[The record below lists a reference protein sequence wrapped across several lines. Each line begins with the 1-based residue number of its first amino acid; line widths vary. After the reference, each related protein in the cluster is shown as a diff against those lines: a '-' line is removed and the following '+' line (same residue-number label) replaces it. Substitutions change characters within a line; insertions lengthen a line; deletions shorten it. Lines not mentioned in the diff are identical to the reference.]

1 MGVFVTATKSVVGL
15 HKDYI
20 QNSGHTEHALFVKSL
35 LEKDGIAEIR
45 AGPELASSLKR
56 KGKKQFKQKR
66 SERLINM
73 LKAPGQRGVAKNTAE
88 KSQIL
93 RKELALHLPGAV
105 SDSTQKPLLHCL
117 AESDE
122 NLCMA
127 RTQRASRCKNPR
139 TCGSFCKKHF
149 EEAQSQKYRLQLF
162 DQLPASGAM
171 DAWERSQMQLALS
184 LSLEE
189 NEASKKKEEK
199 SFKKIDKRLDKM
211 GLQRKPMPR
220 EGACQFEAICHAAA
234 LPMTPLELRLAAV
247 SYLEPLGNMFVD
259 RLEAKFKGQWVGYID
274 YMKRQDSWGDDM
286 TFMACS
292 HILRR
297 KIFVVT
303 DSSDENHTIDCLL
316 PSRHDVARS
325 ADSLTGDGQTL

>member
-56 KGKKQFKQKR
+56 KVKKQFKQKR
-66 SERLINM
+66 SERLKNM

-162 DQLPASGAM
+162 DRLPASGAM

-189 NEASKKKEEK
+189 NEASKKKKKRASKKLTNASIKWASKENPCLEK
-199 SFKKIDKRLDKM
+199 ERASLKLF
-211 GLQRKPMPR
+211 
-220 EGACQFEAICHAAA
+220 AT
-234 LPMTPLELRLAAV
+234 LPHYP
-247 SYLEPLGNMFVD
+247 
-259 RLEAKFKGQWVGYID
+259 
-274 YMKRQDSWGDDM
+274 
-286 TFMACS
+286 
-292 HILRR
+292 
-297 KIFVVT
+297 
-303 DSSDENHTIDCLL
+303 
-316 PSRHDVARS
+316 
-325 ADSLTGDGQTL
+325 